1 MFLKGRPKGGFLF
14 SEIVVAS
21 GPPASV
27 PVSLRTRKN
36 LGDTMFADSLLDT
49 PWTDRSRRG
58 WTTLVSFAMQAI
70 AVGGLLL
77 LPLLYTQGLPQMQSL
92 AALVTPP
99 PPPAAPAS
107 ARNTHASSNIS
118 TDGHVIAPPS
128 VPRQIL
134 NVDESIAPPSVNLDG
149 LGVSGGN
156 GDRTAR
162 NGVLDSIGN
171 GFRAFV
177 PPPPPTPSAHPPRV
191 SRMMEGNLIY
201 RVQPQYPA
209 LARQARV
216 QGIVVLRAMISHE
229 GKIENLQV
237 VSGHPLLVQSAI
249 DAVLQWRYR
258 PYYLN
263 NEPVEVETQ
272 VTVNFTLSG
281 G

>member
-1 MFLKGRPKGGFLF
+1 
-14 SEIVVAS
+14 
-21 GPPASV
+21 
-27 PVSLRTRKN
+27 
-36 LGDTMFADSLLDT
+36 MFADSLLDT

-58 WTTLVSFAMQAI
+58 WTTLVSFAAQALG
-70 AVGGLLL
+70 VGGLLL
-77 LPLLYTQGLPQMQSL
+77 LPLLYTQGLPQLQLMSSL
-92 AALVTPP
+92 VAPA
-99 PPPAAPAS
+99 PPPAPPAPAP
-107 ARNTHASSNIS
+107 ARNTPVSSNLS
-118 TDGHVIAPPS
+118 SDGHVIAPPS

-134 NVDESIAPPSVNLDG
+134 NIDEPIAPPPVNLNG
-149 LGVSGGN
+149 LGVSGGT
-156 GDRTAR
+156 GDPTAR
-162 NGVLDSIGN
+162 NSVLNSIGN

-177 PPPPPTPSAHPPRV
+177 PQPPPTTSAVPPRV
-191 SRMMEGNLIY
+191 SRMMEGNLIF

-216 QGIVVLRAMISHE
+216 QGIVVLRAMISRE
-229 GKIENLQV
+229 GRIENLQV
-237 VSGHPLLVQSAI
+237 ISGPPLLVKSAI